1 MSEQPQPRP
10 PAPRPPSPADL
21 AARRAAVRPV
31 VPQAPPVGDHSASM
45 AFGRVGDDGTVY
57 VRTADGERA
66 VGAFPG
72 VSDHEALA
80 YFARKHDELVAAVQ
94 IVALRVSQPEV
105 SAHDAR
111 EAVKALREQIG
122 EANVVGDLVALQ
134 ARIEQ
139 MEAAIAAKGKAEAQQ
154 RAAAKAQA
162 TSEREALVAEAE
174 TLASR
179 DPASVQWKQASAR
192 MRELLVEWQALQKRG
207 PRIDKDVESALW
219 QRLRAART
227 TFDKQRKAFF
237 SQLEDQHAEAKHTK
251 ERLVAEAE
259 RLATS
264 KEWGPSAT
272 AFKSL
277 MQKWRQAGRA
287 QRSDDDAL
295 WERFKAAQDR
305 FFAAKD
311 EVVAA
316 ENAVFEANLRAKEAL
331 LSDAEALLPVNAA
344 NVESVKAS
352 LRQLQDR
359 WDAVGKVPREAMARM
374 EARMRKVEQAVRD
387 VDDQRWK
394 RVNPELR
401 ARAQSMVDQL
411 ERAVQ
416 GLEHNLAA
424 AQATGD
430 ERRVEEAEQAL
441 ALRRQLLDS
450 ARAGLAEH
458 GG

>member
-10 PAPRPPSPADL
+10 AAPRRPSPADL

-31 VPQAPPVGDHSASM
+31 VPKAPPVDDHSASM
-45 AFGRVGDDGTVY
+45 AFGRVGEDGTVY
-57 VRTADGERA
+57 VRTDDGERA

-72 VSDHEALA
+72 VSDSEALA
-80 YFARKHDELVAAVQ
+80 YFARKHDELVAAAQ
-94 IVALRVSQPEV
+94 IVALRVSQPDV

-111 EAVKALREQIG
+111 DALKALREQIG
-122 EANVVGDLVALQ
+122 EANVVGDLAALE
-134 ARIEQ
+134 ARTAE
-139 MEAAIAAKGKAEAQQ
+139 MEAVISAKGRAEAEQ
-154 RAAAKAQA
+154 RAAGKAQA
-162 TSEREALVAEAE
+162 TTEREALVAEAE
-174 TLASR
+174 ALAAR
-179 DPASVQWKQASAR
+179 DAASVQWKQASAR
-192 MRELLVEWQALQKRG
+192 MRELLDEWQGMQKRG
-207 PRIDKDVESALW
+207 PRLDKDVESALW
-219 QRLRAART
+219 QRLRTART
-227 TFDKQRKAFF
+227 TFDKHRKVFF

-264 KEWGPSAT
+264 KDWGPSAT
-272 AFKSL
+272 AFKEL

-287 QRSDDDAL
+287 QRSDDDVL
-295 WERFKAAQDR
+295 WERFKGAQDR

-311 EVVAA
+311 QVVAA
-316 ENAVFEANLRAKEAL
+316 ENAAFEANLRAKEAL
-331 LSDAEALLPVNAA
+331 LVEAEALLPVDAA

-352 LRQLQDR
+352 LRHLQDR
-359 WDAVGKVPREAMARM
+359 WDAVGKVPREAMARV

-394 RVNPELR
+394 RANPELR
-401 ARAQSMVDQL
+401 ARAQSMVEQL

-416 GLEHNLAA
+416 GLEHDLAA
-424 AQATGD
+424 AQTTGD
-430 ERRVEEAEQAL
+430 ERRVAEAEQAL
-441 ALRRQLLDS
+441 TLRRQLLDS